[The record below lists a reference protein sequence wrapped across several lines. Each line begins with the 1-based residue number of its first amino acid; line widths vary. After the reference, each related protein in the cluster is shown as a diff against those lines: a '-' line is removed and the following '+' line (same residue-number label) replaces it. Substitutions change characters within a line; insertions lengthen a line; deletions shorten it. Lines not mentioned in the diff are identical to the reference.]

1 MTDPRYT
8 DPYRRQPGNATGWI
22 IGLVVAVIVIVAVA
36 WGMRDHMQTA
46 GNPAPQTT
54 GQSNPAPG
62 TAQPGPPATN
72 R

>member
-8 DPYRRQPGNATGWI
+8 DPYRRQPRNATGWI
-22 IGLVVAVIVIVAVA
+22 IGLAVAVIVIVAVA

-46 GNPAPQTT
+46 GNPAPHTT